1 MELGVNLLNHT
12 LARPFSVVGKAQ
24 HMKSILS
31 FIICISATMYGG
43 AVSVT
48 DGWLVS
54 CLLEALLLSGP
65 SWSLL
70 SALVPSYS
78 SP

>member
-1 MELGVNLLNHT
+1 MELGINLLNHT
-12 LARPFSVVGKAQ
+12 LAGPFSVVRKAQ

-31 FIICISATMYGG
+31 FIIYISATMYG
-43 AVSVT
+43 SVVFEK

-54 CLLEALLLSGP
+54 CLLEALLLSGL
-65 SWSLL
+65 SWFLL

-78 SP
+78 SS